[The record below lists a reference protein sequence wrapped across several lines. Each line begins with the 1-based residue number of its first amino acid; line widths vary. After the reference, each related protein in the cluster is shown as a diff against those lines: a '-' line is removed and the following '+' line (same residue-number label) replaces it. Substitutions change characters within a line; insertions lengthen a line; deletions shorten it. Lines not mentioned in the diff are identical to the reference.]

1 MTRFPAGPLTAPS
14 GATKNLSIFE
24 NGGATLPRS
33 EEDLAAATV
42 GAVGV
47 LLDQE
52 ATMAIVTQPT
62 TPTPQGDRPP
72 RRRGLLLAVLSSLLV
87 AAVIVA
93 AIVVLQG
100 DDAADTVVTDGT
112 SSATVAPQTD
122 EQKIVAVY
130 KGFIQAENAALA
142 AADPG
147 LPLLGVYATGA
158 QLKASSDAAAKLRS
172 DGMVAVAPPNSVAD
186 VRVTVTSVQGDRAR
200 IQVCLLDDGYLVNAK
215 TGVPLAPS
223 RVITE
228 SRAGEMLFEG
238 GVWKLSSSNRTEKWD
253 GVAGCWVGR

>member
-1 MTRFPAGPLTAPS
+1 
-14 GATKNLSIFE
+14 
-24 NGGATLPRS
+24 
-33 EEDLAAATV
+33 
-42 GAVGV
+42 
-47 LLDQE
+47 
-52 ATMAIVTQPT
+52 MAIVTQQPT
-62 TPTPQGDRPP
+62 TTPPGGERP

-112 SSATVAPQTD
+112 SSATVAPQTE

-130 KGFIQAENAALA
+130 KGFLKAENAALEV
-142 AADPG
+142 ADPS

-172 DGMVAVAPPNSVAD
+172 DGVVAVAPPNSRAD
-186 VRVTVTSVQGDRAR
+186 VRVTVLSIQGDKAR

-228 SRAGEMLFEG
+228 LRSGEMLSEG